1 MVGLWIILLLLLYW
15 SFGQLL
21 RRANYAAM
29 YDKMG
34 NSETLWYFLLG
45 CAIVLLYL

>member
-15 SFGQLL
+15 LFGQVL
-21 RRANYAAM
+21 RRANYVAM

-34 NSETLWYFLLG
+34 NSEVLWYFLLG
-45 CAIVLLYL
+45 CGIVLMWF